1 MIRIFSIL
9 PVQLLNKMMTFRYTY
24 VLTYLSIWLL
34 YIILV
39 RIHFREMQGT
49 ESRIKIMQVN
59 FRLNVNWRREKC
71 WSSFQKIHFHLQF
84 NLYMIYAWVLLY
96 HFNAMYYILCFE
108 SHQLYLLY
116 SSTVLGQ
123 DAVVVVSHHNLS
135 LKLETLEPKQII

>member
-1 MIRIFSIL
+1 
-9 PVQLLNKMMTFRYTY
+9 MTFRYTY

-71 WSSFQKIHFHLQF
+71 WSSFQKKISAELGSILILILQNSLSF
-84 NLYMIYAWVLLY
+84 AIQFV
-96 HFNAMYYILCFE
+96 HDLC
-108 SHQLYLLY
+108 
-116 SSTVLGQ
+116 
-123 DAVVVVSHHNLS
+123 LS
-135 LKLETLEPKQII
+135 LIIPFQRNVLYTLFWKSSIIPTTYIAQQFWVKTLWWWWYLITIYHSN